1 MLAFN
6 SSGTHP
12 ITSPV
17 VTMTTAD
24 VLQRTSSKL
33 STFIN
38 RCMQV
43 RIDACK
49 NQWIHSLDEWMHA
62 NLNGYI
68 I

>member
-17 VTMTTAD
+17 VTMATAD

-38 RCMQV
+38 RC
-43 RIDACK
+43 K
-49 NQWIHSLDEWMHA
+49 FEWMLA
-62 NLNGYI
+62 RINGYI
-68 I
+68 V